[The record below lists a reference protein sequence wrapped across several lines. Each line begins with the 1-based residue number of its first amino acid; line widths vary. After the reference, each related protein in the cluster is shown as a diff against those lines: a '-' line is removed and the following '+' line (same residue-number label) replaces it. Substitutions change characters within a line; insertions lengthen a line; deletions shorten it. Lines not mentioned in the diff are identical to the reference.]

1 MTWKRCTGCTRA
13 ISSAAF
19 TCEYCGH
26 LCDEVLDGLP
36 IEGSDPAK
44 FAWPPQ
50 DPQPE
55 SVAGLIEDDSL
66 QGLPALELKPSF
78 PFTETD
84 GDALSDDALSDDALS
99 DDALSDDDVSAPGS
113 PVLPDEEPAFLA
125 TDVAPASLPHE
136 AAPASDGAP
145 APPPAAAPA
154 RQPVGPRQMV
164 MMGGALVAASALIFT
179 ILSMR
184 PSASPETV
192 AQTAAPP
199 PARKPA
205 ANRAAT
211 AAPRTSPT
219 PASTLVT
226 PKWSQVT
233 AGRWTGGDRKSVAFE
248 LRANNKIP
256 IWTREVIPVLVV
268 RCQAGQ
274 VEPFVYT
281 QSAARMEPQDGDHT
295 VRIAFDDG
303 PEATERWPD
312 SDEHDAL
319 FARDSAAFTHQ
330 LATAQTLRF
339 GFDPHNAGPAV
350 ARFDVSGLSE
360 LLAAAGKPCGWK
372 R

>member
-1 MTWKRCTGCTRA
+1 MTWKRCAGCTRA

-36 IEGSDPAK
+36 IEGSDPAR
-44 FAWPPQ
+44 FAWPPR
-50 DPQPE
+50 DPQPD
-55 SVAGLIEDDSL
+55 SAAVLIEDDSP

-78 PFTETD
+78 PFTETG
-84 GDALSDDALSDDALS
+84 GDSLSDDALSDLAL
-99 DDALSDDDVSAPGS
+99 DDHVSAPES
-113 PVLPDEEPAFLA
+113 PVFADQEPASVN
-125 TDVAPASLPHE
+125 TDDTPASLPDE
-136 AAPASDGAP
+136 AAPASAGAP
-145 APPPAAAPA
+145 VPSPAVAAAK
-154 RQPVGPRQMV
+154 QPVGPRQMV

-184 PSASPETV
+184 SSASPETV
-192 AQTAAPP
+192 AENAAPA
-199 PARKPA
+199 PARKP

-219 PASTLVT
+219 PGT

-248 LRANNKIP
+248 LQANNKIR
-256 IWTREVIPVLVV
+256 IWTRDVIPVLVV

-295 VRIAFDDG
+295 VRVAFDDG
-303 PEATERWPD
+303 PELTERWPD

-350 ARFDVSGLSE
+350 ARFDVSGLNE
-360 LLAAAGKPCGWK
+360 LLAAAAKPCGWK

>member
-1 MTWKRCTGCTRA
+1 MTWKRCAGCTRA
-13 ISSAAF
+13 ISSAAL

-36 IEGSDPAK
+36 IEGSDRAR
-44 FAWPPQ
+44 FDWPPQ
-50 DPQPE
+50 DAQPD
-55 SVAGLIEDDSL
+55 SAAVLIEDDST

-84 GDALSDDALSDDALS
+84 DDSGSDDALSDLAL
-99 DDALSDDDVSAPGS
+99 DNDVSAPGS
-113 PVLPDEEPAFLA
+113 PVFPEEEPAFLT
-125 TDVAPASLPHE
+125 TDVAPASLLDE
-136 AAPASDGAP
+136 AAPASAGAP
-145 APPPAAAPA
+145 APVPAVAPA
-154 RQPVGPRQMV
+154 KQPVGPRQMV
-164 MMGGALVAASALIFT
+164 LMGGALVAASGLIFT
-179 ILSMR
+179 ILGMR

-192 AQTAAPP
+192 AQTAAPV
-199 PARKPA
+199 PARQPA

-211 AAPRTSPT
+211 AG
-219 PASTLVT
+219 STRVT

-233 AGRWTGGDRKSVAFE
+233 AGRWTGRDRKSVAFE
-248 LRANNKIP
+248 LQANNKIQ
-256 IWTREVIPVLVV
+256 IWTRNVTPVLVV

-295 VRIAFDDG
+295 VRVAFDDG
-303 PEATERWPD
+303 PEVTERWPD

-339 GFDPHNAGPAV
+339 GFDPHNAVPAV
-350 ARFDVSGLSE
+350 ARFDVSGLNE
-360 LLAAAGKPCGWK
+360 LLTASAKPCGWK

>member
-1 MTWKRCTGCTRA
+1 MTWKRCEGCTRA
-13 ISSAAF
+13 ISSAAL

-36 IEGSDPAK
+36 IEGRDQPRS
-44 FAWPPQ
+44 AWPSE
-50 DPQPE
+50 DPQPG
-55 SVAGLIEDDSL
+55 SAAGVVEDDSPH
-66 QGLPALELKPSF
+66 GLPALELKPSF

-84 GDALSDDALSDDALS
+84 SRFDDPLSDVAL
-99 DDALSDDDVSAPGS
+99 DDVAAPES
-113 PVLPDEEPAFLA
+113 PIFQDEEPSFVTA
-125 TDVAPASLPHE
+125 DVAPESSLPHTV
-136 AAPASDGAP
+136 ASSAE
-145 APPPAAAPA
+145 AAAPLTA
-154 RQPVGPRQMV
+154 GAPRKQQVRPRQMV
-164 MMGGALVAASALIFT
+164 MVGGALVAASALIFT

-192 AQTAAPP
+192 AQTAAPA

-211 AAPRTSPT
+211 AAARTAPT
-219 PASTLVT
+219 MLPAPVT
-226 PKWSQVT
+226 AKWNHMA

-248 LRANNKIP
+248 LPANNRIH
-256 IWTREVIPVLVV
+256 IWTRDVTPVLVV

-319 FARDSAAFTHQ
+319 FAKDSAAFTHQ
-330 LATAQTLRF
+330 LAAARTLRF
-339 GFDPHNAGPAV
+339 GFEPHNAPPAV
-350 ARFDVSGLSE
+350 AEFDVSGLNE
-360 LLAAAGKPCGWK
+360 LLSASAKACGWK
-372 R
+372 TH